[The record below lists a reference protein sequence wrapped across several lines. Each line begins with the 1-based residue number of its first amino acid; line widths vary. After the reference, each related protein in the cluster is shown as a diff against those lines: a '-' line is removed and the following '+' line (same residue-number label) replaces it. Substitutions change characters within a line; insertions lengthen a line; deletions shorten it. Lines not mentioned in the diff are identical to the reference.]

1 MLGLAQES
9 YLELVMRITPAAAA
23 LALMLATVS
32 SSSLSQKPDSQID
45 PRSMAL
51 LGQADAARKAGN
63 LSGAQD
69 LLETALAV
77 DPRNRAAFVL
87 AGRVATAQNLPG
99 KAIRFY
105 RDALALD
112 PNDVSALSGQGE
124 AMVQKGAVERAKVN
138 LVRIGQICKGACPA
152 SVQLAAVIDKGPPPA
167 VVTAQATTKVPPKGA
182 ETETK

>member
-1 MLGLAQES
+1 
-9 YLELVMRITPAAAA
+9 MRITPAAAA

-32 SSSLSQKPDSQID
+32 SSSFSQKPDSQID

-51 LGQADAARKAGN
+51 LAQADSARKAGN

-87 AGRVATAQNLPG
+87 AGRVAVAQGLPG

-105 RDALALD
+105 RDALTLD

-138 LVRIGQICKGACPA
+138 LARITQLCKGACPA
-152 SVQLAAVIDKGPPPA
+152 GVQLSAAIDKGPPAA
-167 VVTAQATTKVPPKGA
+167 VMTAQANTVVPPKGQ
-182 ETETK
+182 ETTTQKQ